1 VFNNGM
7 YGTIRMYQERVYP
20 ERVSGTALTNPDFA
34 RFIEAF
40 GGRGEV
46 VEATDELV
54 PAYKCAAASGKPALI
69 EVRMN
74 PEQVTNRCS
83 IRDLRAQASG
93 KEK

>member
-1 VFNNGM
+1 M
-7 YGTIRMYQERVYP
+7 K
-20 ERVSGTALTNPDFA
+20 SGGSFA
-34 RFIEAF
+34 PPAPWLASATPLSAIEAF
-40 GGRGEV
+40 GGHGEV
-46 VEATDELV
+46 VEARDELV

>member
-1 VFNNGM
+1 MRPSESVPNSYF
-7 YGTIRMYQERVYP
+7 V
-20 ERVSGTALTNPDFA
+20 LA
-34 RFIEAF
+34 RISP
-40 GGRGEV
+40 RS
-46 VEATDELV
+46 
-54 PAYKCAAASGKPALI
+54 AAGGKPALI

>member
-1 VFNNGM
+1 MRPSESVPNSYF
-7 YGTIRMYQERVYP
+7 V
-20 ERVSGTALTNPDFA
+20 LA
-34 RFIEAF
+34 RISP
-40 GGRGEV
+40 RS
-46 VEATDELV
+46 
-54 PAYKCAAASGKPALI
+54 AASGKPALI